1 MTLRAFD
8 GLLCLGCI
16 FAGVSL
22 GIFSAVLS
30 CVFLLLALVQ
40 VVHLHRKAVAS
51 STASSA
57 RGGPGQR
64 SA

>member
-1 MTLRAFD
+1 MTLQAFD
-8 GLLCLGCI
+8 GVLCLGCI
-16 FAGVSL
+16 FAGLSL
-22 GIFSAVLS
+22 GAFSLS
-30 CVFLLLALVQ
+30 LGAFFLSLALLQ

-51 STASSA
+51 SK

>member
-16 FAGVSL
+16 FAGISL
-22 GIFSAVLS
+22 GAFSLILS
-30 CVFLLLALVQ
+30 SAFLSLALLQ

-51 STASSA
+51 ST
-57 RGGPGQR
+57 RGGPER
-64 SA
+64 